1 MMAIYVDNARLS
13 LGRMIMC
20 HMTADSLEELH
31 DAADKLGL
39 RREWY
44 QGPPETAHP
53 HYDISLS
60 RRERAIRELDA
71 QEVSTREIVSVARGL
86 VRREALRTPRGRW

>member
-1 MMAIYVDNARLS
+1 
-13 LGRMIMC
+13 MIMC

-60 RRERAIRELDA
+60 RRRRAIRERRTEQRPPRATA
-71 QEVSTREIVSVARGL
+71 QRCRSVGARGL
-86 VRREALRTPRGRW
+86 HGSAPIRQQRRHRRRRS